1 MRFDVRNTNIS
12 LASPD
17 RPARRLGFI
26 VNPIAG
32 LGGPVGLKGTDG
44 EGMAEHALA
53 LGGRALAPCRAA
65 QALEQIRPVAGDI
78 DMIVASGNMG
88 AAIAASCGLPF
99 TIAGGTAGERA
110 DSQPT
115 SSLDTARAARAMA
128 AAGVEI
134 ILFAGGDG
142 TARDIVA
149 AAPGIPLLGIPAGVK
164 MHSAVFAASPAS
176 AGHLLAAIL
185 RAPAGGFPFR
195 EAELVDIDEAA
206 LRNGVLATRLY
217 GVANVPLAPASMQ
230 ASKAGSLA
238 SDEDALDA
246 LARTMVREMETGCLY
261 VLGCGSTIGRI
272 KRQLGFEGTLLG
284 IDVVLDGRVIATDVG
299 HDRLLRLVSGARARI
314 VVSVT
319 GGQGFVFGRGNQ
331 QISPDVLRAVGRGNV
346 TIVTGARKLA
356 LLDPAVLRVDTGDGE
371 TDAMLA
377 GYWPVRTAPRRT
389 TMMRVAA

>member
-1 MRFDVRNTNIS
+1 
-12 LASPD
+12 
-17 RPARRLGFI
+17 
-26 VNPIAG
+26 
-32 LGGPVGLKGTDG
+32 
-44 EGMAEHALA
+44 
-53 LGGRALAPCRAA
+53 
-65 QALEQIRPVAGDI
+65 
-78 DMIVASGNMG
+78 
-88 AAIAASCGLPF
+88 
-99 TIAGGTAGERA
+99 
-110 DSQPT
+110 
-115 SSLDTARAARAMA
+115 MA

-142 TARDIVA
+142 TARDIAA
-149 AAPGIPLLGIPAGVK
+149 AAPGVPLLGIPAGVK

-185 RAPAGGFPFR
+185 RAPAGAFPFR

-230 ASKAGSLA
+230 ASKAGSPA
-238 SDEDALDA
+238 SDEEALDA
-246 LARTMVREMETGCLY
+246 LARTIVREMEPGRLY

-272 KRQLGFEGTLLG
+272 KQHLGFEGTLLG
-284 IDVVLDGRVIATDVG
+284 IDVVLDGRPIATDVG
-299 HDRLLRLVSGARARI
+299 HDRLLRLVAGARAHI
-314 VVSVT
+314 IVSVT

-331 QISPDVLRAVGRGNV
+331 QISPDVLKAVGRGNV

-371 TDAMLA
+371 TDAMLT
-377 GYWPVRTAPRRT
+377 GYWPVRTAPRRA